1 MTQRPRSHLS
11 IYVLVF
17 LLFLFLDFPVL
28 AQNGNTKSN
37 RAQAALTIQVNVVPT
52 IALPPARQAA
62 PANNAVT
69 YNFSTVNGNVEVRE
83 EIRPLPGS
91 AVGQSVNGEGAIL
104 KTLTIVPH

>member
-52 IALPPARQAA
+52 IALPPVRQAA

-69 YNFSTVNGNVEVRE
+69 YTFSTVNGNVEVRE